1 MSESRKIVINETFFS
16 STGGGNKTKKNNN
29 KPKHDKPKPLIKPNS
44 LKKTLLEKIKRHQQ
58 HEKMTKDKDK
68 EYKDKDKDTN
78 ATTKKD
84 DIGIEN
90 KDYGFHDNFMN
101 SLEYLN
107 NLSEKNKQM
116 KKEKQRKNKT
126 LKNHSH
132 GGNPGIN
139 IQAPS

>member
-29 KPKHDKPKPLIKPNS
+29 KPKHDKPKPVIKPNS

-58 HEKMTKDKDK
+58 HEKMTKDI
-68 EYKDKDKDTN
+68 TP
-78 ATTKKD
+78 AAIKKD

-101 SLEYLN
+101 SLEY
-107 NLSEKNKQM
+107 
-116 KKEKQRKNKT
+116 
-126 LKNHSH
+126 
-132 GGNPGIN
+132 
-139 IQAPS
+139 